1 MSRQSLTL
9 DKLLN
14 PESVDAAQSLREF
27 QEILG
32 HLDLAKPI
40 LVSPDIQRHL
50 QNLLSSWPELPPSSA
65 SRTHPAASVE
75 PTAAVHPLSSTQ
87 ANRTVEY
94 NVTLN
99 YRTQLSVLYRYPKGA
114 YVEYPES
121 GIDGPIGHLIP
132 DVDST
137 DADST
142 ARIPW
147 TDFAYSRGAP
157 EGGTLAHEMI
167 YTPLLVDEAGNPVL
181 CRIRH
186 STCLGVKAYV
196 QRKLAQERE
205 ARLLHSSPERDPF
218 KSWAAGDPD
227 NKRLLAQRQRPLSL
241 SKCKQLSDTS
251 SVAIKPPTRATAES
265 STTSSMAEM
274 GNLLSCEHYSS
285 RTRNHWV
292 DFNIQDGSL
301 HLEYV
306 AAVFTGDTEEALQIE
321 RAAREKS
328 VGPLAV
334 CQNVTNYSSQRN
346 HCPVD
351 HREHEDG
358 PLVRHQMC
366 RIDCHVKFRAW
377 IPVNRSECPY
387 ILITSEGVHKH
398 PIPLPEK
405 TPQADLPTLTA
416 RRFLRHPAI
425 KSYLYTTFPDLRNPT
440 LSHLHPSLA
449 NRAHLRV
456 QHLKRLQDEQ
466 LPRHLHYI
474 RVMLDIKND
483 SLPAHE
489 EDEPPLLP
497 EEKSTRIIICM
508 TPHSSSRLQKA
519 QYLQSDIGFK
529 RIVGYDEF
537 EISAMDR
544 DANTSVVFCRVY
556 LTRHTAAAHQRIFE
570 EIDKIVEFDGG
581 RRLRWRHLHGQSLE
595 DFQGLILHWG
605 ADQHRGQAKG
615 ESHLSFAAL
624 PPGQMDL
631 HESWRTLRSLGPYEH
646 LRRIYRLCKVH
657 NYRNIQ
663 TCSVSD
669 PVRQLMR
676 SLACI
681 EHPSWDATIAQII
694 ADGGK
699 AGADWVRDKV
709 TSNGEPNTNLAEA
722 VHSDVN
728 REGVHCTLL
737 GGLLRGQDYDA
748 MQHET
753 LLQYEQYGIRP
764 SYNPVAPV
772 TNTLKNLKRKGL
784 QQAKKVQASM
794 KAVSEHNINL
804 HRAHAGL
811 AASLQISRGRAACS
825 SQLVRP

>member
-1 MSRQSLTL
+1 MTVPARHGPSDFPAPSPEQRAPSDALPVALRIAVRVTPGVTYSTPRVKACSQADIQSLEN
-9 DKLLN
+9 DYN
-14 PESVDAAQSLREF
+14 
-27 QEILG
+27 
-32 HLDLAKPI
+32 H
-40 LVSPDIQRHL
+40 
-50 QNLLSSWPELPPSSA
+50 
-65 SRTHPAASVE
+65 THA
-75 PTAAVHPLSSTQ
+75 TRQ
-87 ANRTVEY
+87 
-94 NVTLN
+94 
-99 YRTQLSVLYRYPKGA
+99 
-114 YVEYPES
+114 
-121 GIDGPIGHLIP
+121 D
-132 DVDST
+132 
-137 DADST
+137 
-142 ARIPW
+142 
-147 TDFAYSRGAP
+147 
-157 EGGTLAHEMI
+157 
-167 YTPLLVDEAGNPVL
+167 
-181 CRIRH
+181 
-186 STCLGVKAYV
+186 V

-274 GNLLSCEHYSS
+274 ETSSRLSQASEHHLTHLIALLSSIPSCEHYSS

-292 DFNIQDGSL
+292 RLQ
-301 HLEYV
+301 H
-306 AAVFTGDTEEALQIE
+306 TGWALQIE

-328 VGPLAV
+328 VGHWAV
-334 CQNVTNYSSQRN
+334 WSERYQLILLNVTTALSTTAR
-346 HCPVD
+346 
-351 HREHEDG
+351 HEDG
-358 PLVRHQMC
+358 PL
-366 RIDCHVKFRAW
+366 
-377 IPVNRSECPY
+377 
-387 ILITSEGVHKH
+387 
-398 PIPLPEK
+398 
-405 TPQADLPTLTA
+405 DLPDMTA

-529 RIVGYDEF
+529 RIVLF
-537 EISAMDR
+537 
-544 DANTSVVFCRVY
+544 FCRVY

-631 HESWRTLRSLGPYEH
+631 HESWRTLRKPGAIRAPPAH
-646 LRRIYRLCKVH
+646 LSTV
-657 NYRNIQ
+657 
-663 TCSVSD
+663 
-669 PVRQLMR
+669 
-676 SLACI
+676 
-681 EHPSWDATIAQII
+681 
-694 ADGGK
+694 
-699 AGADWVRDKV
+699 
-709 TSNGEPNTNLAEA
+709 
-722 VHSDVN
+722 
-728 REGVHCTLL
+728 
-737 GGLLRGQDYDA
+737 
-748 MQHET
+748 
-753 LLQYEQYGIRP
+753 
-764 SYNPVAPV
+764 
-772 TNTLKNLKRKGL
+772 
-784 QQAKKVQASM
+784 
-794 KAVSEHNINL
+794 
-804 HRAHAGL
+804 
-811 AASLQISRGRAACS
+811 
-825 SQLVRP
+825 

>member
-1 MSRQSLTL
+1 MLCLCYAMLGYPHDNTL
-9 DKLLN
+9 
-14 PESVDAAQSLREF
+14 
-27 QEILG
+27 
-32 HLDLAKPI
+32 
-40 LVSPDIQRHL
+40 SPVATS
-50 QNLLSSWPELPPSSA
+50 NC
-65 SRTHPAASVE
+65 
-75 PTAAVHPLSSTQ
+75 
-87 ANRTVEY
+87 
-94 NVTLN
+94 
-99 YRTQLSVLYRYPKGA
+99 A

-147 TDFAYSRGAP
+147 TDFAYSHGAP
-157 EGGTLAHEMI
+157 EGGTLVHEMI

-186 STCLGVKAYV
+186 STCLGVKACSTF
-196 QRKLAQERE
+196 LQEC
-205 ARLLHSSPERDPF
+205 S
-218 KSWAAGDPD
+218 
-227 NKRLLAQRQRPLSL
+227 
-241 SKCKQLSDTS
+241 TS
-251 SVAIKPPTRATAES
+251 SIFKMSSFPAT
-265 STTSSMAEM
+265 STTFV
-274 GNLLSCEHYSS
+274 LCWTS
-285 RTRNHWV
+285 RT
-292 DFNIQDGSL
+292 
-301 HLEYV
+301 
-306 AAVFTGDTEEALQIE
+306 
-321 RAAREKS
+321 
-328 VGPLAV
+328 
-334 CQNVTNYSSQRN
+334 
-346 HCPVD
+346 
-351 HREHEDG
+351 
-358 PLVRHQMC
+358 
-366 RIDCHVKFRAW
+366 
-377 IPVNRSECPY
+377 
-387 ILITSEGVHKH
+387 
-398 PIPLPEK
+398 
-405 TPQADLPTLTA
+405 TA
-416 RRFLRHPAI
+416 
-425 KSYLYTTFPDLRNPT
+425 
-440 LSHLHPSLA
+440 
-449 NRAHLRV
+449 
-456 QHLKRLQDEQ
+456 
-466 LPRHLHYI
+466 
-474 RVMLDIKND
+474 
-483 SLPAHE
+483 LPAHE
-489 EDEPPLLP
+489 EDEPLLLP

-544 DANTSVVFCRVY
+544 DANTSLGLY
-556 LTRHTAAAHQRIFE
+556 LVDRA
-570 EIDKIVEFDGG
+570 
-581 RRLRWRHLHGQSLE
+581 
-595 DFQGLILHWG
+595 
-605 ADQHRGQAKG
+605 
-615 ESHLSFAAL
+615 AAL

-663 TCSVSD
+663 TCSISD

-709 TSNGEPNTNLAEA
+709 TSKFAFPGICWEKSFIPFPVWQVGEPNTNLAEA

-728 REGVHCTLL
+728 CEGVHCTLL

-772 TNTLKNLKRKGL
+772 MNTLKNLKRKGL

-811 AASLQISRGRAACS
+811 AASLQNLEKAERAAANPVLPHACS